1 MSRLYVE
8 RCCDARIG
16 VMKPL
21 IRKVVAALIVLVLL
35 AVAGP
40 WVYINL
46 IKEDAPDALSLE
58 PAVTTTAGEVQQPTN
73 ATDGEWAVVADSV
86 VGYRVKEILF
96 GQDTEGVGRTSAVTG
111 SLTITNNEVTSAEFS
126 VDMTSLISDSSRR
139 DRQVNN
145 RILDT
150 ATYPTATFALNDP
163 IVLTPEALAG
173 SDLTVNTTGTLTLRG
188 VTKDIPVTLVARL
201 VDNVIEVNGTIEIVF
216 AEWQIPDPSVT
227 AIVVEDR
234 GLLEFLI
241 RFSR

>member
-1 MSRLYVE
+1 
-8 RCCDARIG
+8 
-16 VMKPL
+16 MKS
-21 IRKVVAALIVLVLL
+21 IVRKVAAALIVLALL

-46 IKEDAPDALSLE
+46 IKEDAPDALTLQ
-58 PAVTTTAGEVQQPTN
+58 PAVTTTAGEVQQLTN

-111 SLTITNNEVTSAEFS
+111 SLVIANNEVTSAEFS
-126 VDMTSLISDSSRR
+126 VDMTSLKSDSSRR
-139 DRQVNN
+139 DRQVND

-150 ATYPTATFALNDP
+150 ANYPTATFALNEL
-163 IVLTPEALAG
+163 IALTPEALAG

-188 VTKDIPVTLVARL
+188 VTNSVPVTLVARL
-201 VDNVIEVNGTIEIVF
+201 VDNVIEVNGTIKIVF
-216 AEWQIPDPSVT
+216 AEWQIPDPSIS

>member
-1 MSRLYVE
+1 
-8 RCCDARIG
+8 
-16 VMKPL
+16 MKPL
-21 IRKVVAALIVLVLL
+21 LRKIVAALIVLALL

-46 IKEDAPDALSLE
+46 IKEDAPDALTLQ

-111 SLTITNNEVTSAEFS
+111 SLVIANNEVTSAEFS
-126 VDMTSLISDSSRR
+126 VDMTSLKSDSSRR
-139 DRQVNN
+139 DRQVND

-150 ATYPTATFALNDP
+150 ATYPTATFALNEP
-163 IVLTPEALAG
+163 VALTPEALAG

-188 VTKDIPVTLVARL
+188 VTNSVPVTLVARL
-201 VDNVIEVNGTIEIVF
+201 VDNAIEVNGTIKIVF
-216 AEWQIPDPSVT
+216 AEWQIPDPSVS

>member
-1 MSRLYVE
+1 
-8 RCCDARIG
+8 
-16 VMKPL
+16 MKS
-21 IRKVVAALIVLVLL
+21 IVRKVVAALIVLALL

-46 IKEDAPDALSLE
+46 IKDDAPDALSLQ

-96 GQDTEGVGRTSAVTG
+96 GQDTEGVGRTSDVTG
-111 SLTITNNEVTSAEFS
+111 SLVIANNEVTSAEFS
-126 VDMTSLISDSSRR
+126 VDMTTIKSDSSRR

-150 ATYPTATFALNDP
+150 ATFPTATFALNEP
-163 IVLTPEALAG
+163 IALTPEALTG
-173 SDLTVNTTGTLTLRG
+173 SDFTANITGTLTLRG
-188 VTKDIPVTLVARL
+188 VTKTVPVALTARL
-201 VDNVIEVNGTIEIVF
+201 VDNVIEVNGSIEIVF
-216 AEWQIPDPSVT
+216 AEWQIPDPSVS

>member
-1 MSRLYVE
+1 
-8 RCCDARIG
+8 
-16 VMKPL
+16 MKS
-21 IRKVVAALIVLVLL
+21 IVRKVVAALIVLALL
-35 AVAGP
+35 VVAGP

-111 SLTITNNEVTSAEFS
+111 SLVIANNEVTSAEFS
-126 VDMTSLISDSSRR
+126 VDMTSLKSDSSRR
-139 DRQVNN
+139 DRQVND

-150 ATYPTATFALNDP
+150 ATYPTATFALNEP
-163 IVLTPEALAG
+163 VALTPEALAG

-201 VDNVIEVNGTIEIVF
+201 VDNVIEVNGTIKIVF
-216 AEWQIPDPSVT
+216 AEWQIPDPSIS

>member
-1 MSRLYVE
+1 
-8 RCCDARIG
+8 
-16 VMKPL
+16 MKS
-21 IRKVVAALIVLVLL
+21 IVRKVVAALIVLALL

-46 IKEDAPDALSLE
+46 IKEDAPDALTLQ

-96 GQDTEGVGRTSAVTG
+96 GQDTEGVGRTSDVTG
-111 SLTITNNEVTSAEFS
+111 SLVIANNEVTSAEFS
-126 VDMTSLISDSSRR
+126 VDMTTIKSDSSRR

-150 ATYPTATFALNDP
+150 ATFPTATFALNDP
-163 IVLTPEALAG
+163 IALTPEALAG
-173 SDLTVNTTGTLTLRG
+173 SDFTANTTGTLTLRG
-188 VTKDIPVTLVARL
+188 VTKTVPVALTARL
-201 VDNVIEVNGTIEIVF
+201 VDNVIEVNGSIEIVF
-216 AEWQIPDPSVT
+216 AEWQIPDPSVS

>member
-1 MSRLYVE
+1 
-8 RCCDARIG
+8 
-16 VMKPL
+16 MKS
-21 IRKVVAALIVLVLL
+21 IVRKVVAALIVLALL

-46 IKEDAPDALSLE
+46 IKDDAPDALSLQ

-111 SLTITNNEVTSAEFS
+111 SLVIANNEVTSAEFS
-126 VDMTSLISDSSRR
+126 VDMTTIKSDSSRR

-150 ATYPTATFALNDP
+150 ATFPTATFALNEP
-163 IVLTPEALAG
+163 IALTPEALAG
-173 SDLTVNTTGTLTLRG
+173 SDFTANTTGTLTLRG
-188 VTKDIPVTLVARL
+188 VTKTVPVALTARL
-201 VDNVIEVNGTIEIVF
+201 VDNVIEVNGTIKIVF
-216 AEWQIPDPSVT
+216 AEWQIPDPSIS

>member
-1 MSRLYVE
+1 
-8 RCCDARIG
+8 
-16 VMKPL
+16 MKS
-21 IRKVVAALIVLVLL
+21 IVRKVVAALIVLALL
-35 AVAGP
+35 VVAGP

-58 PAVTTTAGEVQQPTN
+58 PAVTTTAGEVQQPAN

-96 GQDTEGVGRTSAVTG
+96 GQDTEGVGRTSDVTG
-111 SLTITNNEVTSAEFS
+111 SLVIANNEVTSAEFS
-126 VDMTSLISDSSRR
+126 VDMPTIKSDSSRR

-150 ATYPTATFALNDP
+150 ATFPTATFALNDP
-163 IVLTPEALAG
+163 IALTPEALTG
-173 SDLTVNTTGTLTLRG
+173 SDFTANTTGTLTLRG
-188 VTKDIPVTLVARL
+188 VTKTVPVALTARL
-201 VDNVIEVNGTIEIVF
+201 VDNVIEVNGNIEIVF
-216 AEWQIPDPSVT
+216 AEWQIPDPSVS

>member
-1 MSRLYVE
+1 
-8 RCCDARIG
+8 
-16 VMKPL
+16 MKPL
-21 IRKVVAALIVLVLL
+21 IRKVVAALIVLALL

-188 VTKDIPVTLVARL
+188 VTKDIPITLVARL

>member
-1 MSRLYVE
+1 
-8 RCCDARIG
+8 
-16 VMKPL
+16 MKS
-21 IRKVVAALIVLVLL
+21 IVRKVVAALIVLALL

-46 IKEDAPDALSLE
+46 IKDDAPDALTLQ

-96 GQDTEGVGRTSAVTG
+96 GQDTEGVGRTSDVTG
-111 SLTITNNEVTSAEFS
+111 SLVIANNEVTSAEFS
-126 VDMTSLISDSSRR
+126 VDMTTIKSDSSRR

-150 ATYPTATFALNDP
+150 ATFPTATFALNEP
-163 IVLTPEALAG
+163 IALTPEALAG
-173 SDLTVNTTGTLTLRG
+173 SDFTANTTGTLTLRG
-188 VTKDIPVTLVARL
+188 VTKTVPVALTARL
-201 VDNVIEVNGTIEIVF
+201 VDNFIEVNGSIEIVF
-216 AEWQIPDPSVT
+216 AEWQIPDPSVS

>member
-1 MSRLYVE
+1 
-8 RCCDARIG
+8 
-16 VMKPL
+16 MKS
-21 IRKVVAALIVLVLL
+21 IVRKVVAALILLALL

-46 IKEDAPDALSLE
+46 IKEDAPDALTLQ

-96 GQDTEGVGRTSAVTG
+96 GQDTEGVGRTSDVTG
-111 SLTITNNEVTSAEFS
+111 SLVIANNEVTSAEFS
-126 VDMTSLISDSSRR
+126 VDMTSLKSDSSRR

-150 ATYPTATFALNDP
+150 ATFPTATFALNDP
-163 IVLTPEALAG
+163 IALTPEALAG
-173 SDLTVNTTGTLTLRG
+173 SDFTVNTTGTLTLRG
-188 VTKDIPVTLVARL
+188 VTKTVPVALTARL
-201 VDNVIEVNGTIEIVF
+201 VDNVIEVNGSIEIVF
-216 AEWQIPDPSVT
+216 AEWQIPDPSVS

>member
-1 MSRLYVE
+1 MSL
-8 RCCDARIG
+8 
-16 VMKPL
+16 MKPL
-21 IRKVVAALIVLVLL
+21 LRKIIAALIVLALL
-35 AVAGP
+35 VVAGP

-58 PAVTTTAGEVQQPTN
+58 PAVTTTAGEVQQPAN

-96 GQDTEGVGRTSAVTG
+96 GQDTEGVGRTSDVTG
-111 SLTITNNEVTSAEFS
+111 SLVIANNEVTSAEFS
-126 VDMTSLISDSSRR
+126 VDMTTIKSDSSRR
-139 DRQVNN
+139 DRQVNI

-150 ATYPTATFALNDP
+150 ATFPTATFALNEP
-163 IVLTPEALAG
+163 IALTPEALAG
-173 SDLTVNTTGTLTLRG
+173 SDFTANTTGTLTLRG
-188 VTKDIPVTLVARL
+188 VTKTVPVALTARL
-201 VDNVIEVNGTIEIVF
+201 VDNVIEVNGTIKIVF
-216 AEWQIPDPSVT
+216 AEWQIPDPSVS

>member
-1 MSRLYVE
+1 
-8 RCCDARIG
+8 
-16 VMKPL
+16 MKS
-21 IRKVVAALIVLVLL
+21 IVRKVVAALIVLALL

-73 ATDGEWAVVADSV
+73 ATDGKWAVVADSV

-96 GQDTEGVGRTSAVTG
+96 GQDTEGVGRTSDVTG
-111 SLTITNNEVTSAEFS
+111 SLVIANNEVTSAEFS
-126 VDMTSLISDSSRR
+126 VDMTTIKSDSSRR

-150 ATYPTATFALNDP
+150 ATFPTATFALNEP
-163 IVLTPEALAG
+163 IALTPEALAG

-188 VTKDIPVTLVARL
+188 VTKTIPVALTARL
-201 VDNVIEVNGTIEIVF
+201 VDNVIEVNGSIEIVF
-216 AEWQIPDPSVT
+216 AEWQIPDPSVS

>member
-1 MSRLYVE
+1 
-8 RCCDARIG
+8 
-16 VMKPL
+16 MKS
-21 IRKVVAALIVLVLL
+21 IVRKVVAALIVLALL

-46 IKEDAPDALSLE
+46 IKDDAPDALTLQ

-111 SLTITNNEVTSAEFS
+111 SLVIANNEVTSAEFN
-126 VDMTSLISDSSRR
+126 VDMTTIKSDSSRR

-150 ATYPTATFALNDP
+150 ATFPTATFALNDP
-163 IVLTPEALAG
+163 IALTPEALAG
-173 SDLTVNTTGTLTLRG
+173 SDFTANTTGTLTLRG
-188 VTKDIPVTLVARL
+188 VTKTVPVALTARL
-201 VDNVIEVNGTIEIVF
+201 VDNVIEVNGSIEIVF
-216 AEWQIPDPSVT
+216 AEWQIPDPSVS

>member
-1 MSRLYVE
+1 
-8 RCCDARIG
+8 
-16 VMKPL
+16 MKS
-21 IRKVVAALIVLVLL
+21 IVRKVVAALILL
-35 AVAGP
+35 ALLAIAGP

-46 IKEDAPDALSLE
+46 IKEDAPDALTLQ

-111 SLTITNNEVTSAEFS
+111 SLVIANNEVTSAEFS
-126 VDMTSLISDSSRR
+126 VDMTTIKSDSSRR

-150 ATYPTATFALNDP
+150 ATFPTATFALNDP
-163 IVLTPEALAG
+163 IALTPEALAG
-173 SDLTVNTTGTLTLRG
+173 SDFTANTTGTLTLRG
-188 VTKDIPVTLVARL
+188 VTKTVPVALTARL
-201 VDNVIEVNGTIEIVF
+201 VDNVIEVNGSIEIVF
-216 AEWQIPDPSVT
+216 AEWQIPDPSVS

>member
-1 MSRLYVE
+1 
-8 RCCDARIG
+8 
-16 VMKPL
+16 MKS
-21 IRKVVAALIVLVLL
+21 IVRKVVAAIIVLALL

-46 IKEDAPDALSLE
+46 IKEDAPDALTLQ

-111 SLTITNNEVTSAEFS
+111 SLVIANNEVTSAEFS
-126 VDMTSLISDSSRR
+126 VDMTSLKSDSSRR
-139 DRQVNN
+139 DRQVND

-163 IVLTPEALAG
+163 IALTPEALAG

-201 VDNVIEVNGTIEIVF
+201 VDNVIEVNGTIKIVF
-216 AEWQIPDPSVT
+216 AEWQIPDPSIS

>member
-1 MSRLYVE
+1 
-8 RCCDARIG
+8 
-16 VMKPL
+16 MKPL
-21 IRKVVAALIVLVLL
+21 LRKIVAALIVLALL

-58 PAVTTTAGEVQQPTN
+58 PAVTTTAGEVQQPAN

-96 GQDTEGVGRTSAVTG
+96 GQDTEGVGRTSDVTG
-111 SLTITNNEVTSAEFS
+111 SLVIANNEVTSAEFS
-126 VDMTSLISDSSRR
+126 VDMTTIKSDSSRR

-150 ATYPTATFALNDP
+150 ATFPTATFALSDP
-163 IVLTPEALAG
+163 IALTPEALAG
-173 SDLTVNTTGTLTLRG
+173 SDFTANTTGTLTLRG
-188 VTKDIPVTLVARL
+188 VTKTVPVALTARL
-201 VDNVIEVNGTIEIVF
+201 VDNVIEVNGNIEIVF
-216 AEWQIPDPSVT
+216 AEWQIPDPSVS

>member
-1 MSRLYVE
+1 
-8 RCCDARIG
+8 
-16 VMKPL
+16 MKS
-21 IRKVVAALIVLVLL
+21 IVRKVVAAIIVLALL

-46 IKEDAPDALSLE
+46 IKEDAPDALTLQ
-58 PAVTTTAGEVQQPTN
+58 PAVTTTAGEVQQPTS

-111 SLTITNNEVTSAEFS
+111 SLVIANNEVTSAEFS
-126 VDMTSLISDSSRR
+126 VDMTSLKSDSSRR
-139 DRQVNN
+139 DRQVND

-150 ATYPTATFALNDP
+150 TTYPTATFALNEP
-163 IVLTPEALAG
+163 IALTPEALAG
-173 SDLTVNTTGTLTLRG
+173 SDFTANTTGTLTLRG
-188 VTKDIPVTLVARL
+188 VTKTVPVALTARL
-201 VDNVIEVNGTIEIVF
+201 VDNVIEVNGNIEIVF
-216 AEWQIPDPSVT
+216 AEWQIPDPSIS

>member
-1 MSRLYVE
+1 
-8 RCCDARIG
+8 
-16 VMKPL
+16 MKS
-21 IRKVVAALIVLVLL
+21 IVRKVVAALIVLALL

-46 IKEDAPDALSLE
+46 IKDDAPDALTLQ

-96 GQDTEGVGRTSAVTG
+96 GQDTEGVGRTSDVTG
-111 SLTITNNEVTSAEFS
+111 SLVIANNEVTSAEFS
-126 VDMTSLISDSSRR
+126 VDMTTIKSDSSRR

-150 ATYPTATFALNDP
+150 ATFPTATFALNEP
-163 IVLTPEALAG
+163 IALTPEALAG
-173 SDLTVNTTGTLTLRG
+173 SDFTASTTGTLTLRG
-188 VTKDIPVTLVARL
+188 VTKTVPVALTARL
-201 VDNVIEVNGTIEIVF
+201 VDNVIEVNGSIEIVF
-216 AEWQIPDPSVT
+216 AEWQIPDPSVS

>member
-1 MSRLYVE
+1 
-8 RCCDARIG
+8 
-16 VMKPL
+16 MKS
-21 IRKVVAALIVLVLL
+21 IFRKVVAALIVLALL

-58 PAVTTTAGEVQQPTN
+58 PAVTTTADEVQQPTN
-73 ATDGEWAVVADSV
+73 ATDGEWAVVTDSV

-111 SLTITNNEVTSAEFS
+111 SLVIANNEVASAEFS

-163 IVLTPEALAG
+163 IALTPEALAG

>member
-1 MSRLYVE
+1 
-8 RCCDARIG
+8 
-16 VMKPL
+16 MKS
-21 IRKVVAALIVLVLL
+21 IVRKVVAALIVLALL

-46 IKEDAPDALSLE
+46 IKDDAPDALTLQ

-163 IVLTPEALAG
+163 IALTPEALAG

>member
-1 MSRLYVE
+1 
-8 RCCDARIG
+8 
-16 VMKPL
+16 MKS
-21 IRKVVAALIVLVLL
+21 IVRKVVATLIVLALL

-40 WVYINL
+40 WVDINL
-46 IKEDAPDALSLE
+46 IKEDAPDALTLQ

-111 SLTITNNEVTSAEFS
+111 SLVIANNEVTSAEFS
-126 VDMTSLISDSSRR
+126 VDMTSLKSDSSRR
-139 DRQVNN
+139 DRQVND

-150 ATYPTATFALNDP
+150 ATYTTATFALNEP
-163 IVLTPEALAG
+163 IALTPEALAG
-173 SDLTVNTTGTLTLRG
+173 SDFTVNTTGTLTLRG
-188 VTKDIPVTLVARL
+188 VINSVPVTLVARL
-201 VDNVIEVNGTIEIVF
+201 VDNVIEVNGTIKSVF
-216 AEWQIPDPSVT
+216 AEWQIPDPSIS

>member
-1 MSRLYVE
+1 
-8 RCCDARIG
+8 
-16 VMKPL
+16 MKS
-21 IRKVVAALIVLVLL
+21 IVRKVVAALIVLALL

-46 IKEDAPDALSLE
+46 IKDDAPDALTLQ

-96 GQDTEGVGRTSAVTG
+96 GQDTEGVGRTSDVTG
-111 SLTITNNEVTSAEFS
+111 SLVIANNEVTSAEFS
-126 VDMTSLISDSSRR
+126 VDMTTIKSDSSRR

-150 ATYPTATFALNDP
+150 ATFPTATFALNDP
-163 IVLTPEALAG
+163 IALTPEALAG
-173 SDLTVNTTGTLTLRG
+173 SDFTANTTGTLTLRG
-188 VTKDIPVTLVARL
+188 VTKTVPVALTARL
-201 VDNVIEVNGTIEIVF
+201 VDNVIEVNGSIEIVF
-216 AEWQIPDPSVT
+216 AEWQIPDPSVS

>member
-1 MSRLYVE
+1 
-8 RCCDARIG
+8 
-16 VMKPL
+16 MKS
-21 IRKVVAALIVLVLL
+21 IVRKIVAALIVLALL
-35 AVAGP
+35 VVAGP

-46 IKEDAPDALSLE
+46 IKDDAPDALSLQ
-58 PAVTTTAGEVQQPTN
+58 PAVTTTAGEVEQPTN

-111 SLTITNNEVTSAEFS
+111 SLVIANNEVTSAEFS
-126 VDMTSLISDSSRR
+126 VDMTTIKSDSSRR

-150 ATYPTATFALNDP
+150 ATFPTATFALNDP
-163 IVLTPEALAG
+163 IALTPEALAG
-173 SDLTVNTTGTLTLRG
+173 SDFTANTTGTLTLRG
-188 VTKDIPVTLVARL
+188 VTKTVPVALTARL
-201 VDNVIEVNGTIEIVF
+201 VDNVIEVNGSIEIVF
-216 AEWQIPDPSVT
+216 AEWQIPDPSVS

>member
-1 MSRLYVE
+1 
-8 RCCDARIG
+8 
-16 VMKPL
+16 MKS
-21 IRKVVAALIVLVLL
+21 IVRKVVAALIVLALL

-46 IKEDAPDALSLE
+46 IKDDAPDALTLQ

-111 SLTITNNEVTSAEFS
+111 SLVIANNEVTSAEFN
-126 VDMTSLISDSSRR
+126 VDMTSLKSDSSRR
-139 DRQVNN
+139 DRQVND

-150 ATYPTATFALNDP
+150 ATYPAATFALNDP
-163 IVLTPEALAG
+163 IALTPEALAG

-188 VTKDIPVTLVARL
+188 ITNSVPVTLVARL
-201 VDNVIEVNGTIEIVF
+201 VDNVIEVNGTIKIVF
-216 AEWQIPDPSVT
+216 AEWQIPDPSIS

>member
-1 MSRLYVE
+1 
-8 RCCDARIG
+8 
-16 VMKPL
+16 MKS
-21 IRKVVAALIVLVLL
+21 IVRKVVAALIVLALL

-58 PAVTTTAGEVQQPTN
+58 PAVSTTAGEVQQPTN

-96 GQDTEGVGRTSAVTG
+96 GQDTEGVGRTSDVTG
-111 SLTITNNEVTSAEFS
+111 SLVIANNEATSAEFS
-126 VDMTSLISDSSRR
+126 VDMTTIKSDSSRR

-150 ATYPTATFALNDP
+150 ATFPTATFALNDP
-163 IVLTPEALAG
+163 IALTPEALAG
-173 SDLTVNTTGTLTLRG
+173 SDFTANTTGTLTLRG
-188 VTKDIPVTLVARL
+188 VTKTVPVALTARL
-201 VDNVIEVNGTIEIVF
+201 VDNVIEVNGSIEIVF
-216 AEWQIPDPSVT
+216 AEWQIPDPSVS

>member
-1 MSRLYVE
+1 
-8 RCCDARIG
+8 
-16 VMKPL
+16 MKS
-21 IRKVVAALIVLVLL
+21 IVRKVVAALIVLALL

-46 IKEDAPDALSLE
+46 IKDDAPDALTLQ
-58 PAVTTTAGEVQQPTN
+58 PAVTTTAGEVEQPTN

-96 GQDTEGVGRTSAVTG
+96 GQDTEGVGRTSDVTG
-111 SLTITNNEVTSAEFS
+111 SLVIANNEVTSAEFS
-126 VDMTSLISDSSRR
+126 VDMTTIKSDSSRR

-150 ATYPTATFALNDP
+150 ATFPTATFALNDP
-163 IVLTPEALAG
+163 IALTPEALTG
-173 SDLTVNTTGTLTLRG
+173 SDFTANITGTLTLRG
-188 VTKDIPVTLVARL
+188 VTKSIPVALTARL
-201 VDNVIEVNGTIEIVF
+201 VDNVIEVNGSIEIVF
-216 AEWQIPDPSVT
+216 AEWQIPDPSVS

>member
-1 MSRLYVE
+1 
-8 RCCDARIG
+8 
-16 VMKPL
+16 MKS
-21 IRKVVAALIVLVLL
+21 IVRKVVAALIVLALL
-35 AVAGP
+35 VVAGP

-58 PAVTTTAGEVQQPTN
+58 PAVTTTVDEVQQLTN

-96 GQDTEGVGRTSAVTG
+96 GQDTEGVGRTSDVTG
-111 SLTITNNEVTSAEFS
+111 SLVIANNEVTSAEFS
-126 VDMTSLISDSSRR
+126 VDMTTIKSDSSRR

-150 ATYPTATFALNDP
+150 VTYPTATFALNDP
-163 IVLTPEALAG
+163 IALTPEALAG
-173 SDLTVNTTGTLTLRG
+173 SDFTANTTGTLTLRG
-188 VTKDIPVTLVARL
+188 VTKTIPVALTARL
-201 VDNVIEVNGTIEIVF
+201 VDNVIEVNGSIEIVF
-216 AEWQIPDPSVT
+216 AEWQIPDPSVS